1 MITLERFGS
10 LATYRIDNK
19 KQKQEKKK
27 KKNDTLSMNVGTCR
41 NAIFFTNYNFF
52 AMKLTRP
59 SKQYP
64 LNDSMKIILSNVSM
78 AMVWQCHN

>member
-1 MITLERFGS
+1 MFTDMITLERFGS

-19 KQKQEKKK
+19 KQKQEKK
-27 KKNDTLSMNVGTCR
+27 TGRVGMLF
-41 NAIFFTNYNFF
+41 FFTNYNFF

-59 SKQYP
+59 SKRYP
-64 LNDSMKIILSNVSM
+64 LNDSMNIILSNVGM